1 MTIKQAIRIY
11 HCAPGKET
19 EQFINGARWM
29 EHKAIDWLRDNV
41 TNYIW
46 WDSNKEGQ
54 ILIDT
59 MLLDFRKAMDK

>member
-1 MTIKQAIRIY
+1 MTIKQATRIY
-11 HCAPGKET
+11 LCTTDKEA

-29 EHKAIDWLRDNV
+29 EHKAIDWFRDNV

-46 WDSNKEGQ
+46 WDSNKGGQ

-59 MLLDFRKAMDK
+59 MLLDFRKVMDK